1 MHKWRMQET
10 TRAEGCR
17 YIPGRV
23 PVEYDRP
30 GMVAITDR
38 TGVRERG
45 SAGVEMGRCRYEIP
59 ECFKYVTCKSLRNII
74 YIYLYYINIIYRI

>member
-30 GMVAITDR
+30 GMATIMDR
-38 TGVRERG
+38 TGVRKRG
-45 SAGVEMGRCRYEIP
+45 FDRGWKWAR
-59 ECFKYVTCKSLRNII
+59 
-74 YIYLYYINIIYRI
+74 